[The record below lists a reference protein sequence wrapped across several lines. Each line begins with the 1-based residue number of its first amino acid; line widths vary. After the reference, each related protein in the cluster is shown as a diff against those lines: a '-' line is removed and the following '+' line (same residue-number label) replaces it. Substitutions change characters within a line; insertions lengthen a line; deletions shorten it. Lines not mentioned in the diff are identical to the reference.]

1 MAMRFPLQ
9 PGAIR
14 ATQRAPHRG
23 FQCAGCVLRAPPA
36 AFRLSASRARLQ
48 GCRGVPQPRAAAAD
62 PEVEHATV
70 ASSSSRDEKPVDPA
84 VASVLDEVA
93 AKVGEAIPPSL
104 LPQLECFASVGVLAP
119 ELVKFTKRQLGSR
132 DERIQVLKM
141 NVEVLEARLRW
152 CV

>member
-1 MAMRFPLQ
+1 M
-9 PGAIR
+9 
-14 ATQRAPHRG
+14 
-23 FQCAGCVLRAPPA
+23 
-36 AFRLSASRARLQ
+36 
-48 GCRGVPQPRAAAAD
+48 
-62 PEVEHATV
+62 

-93 AKVGEAIPPSL
+93 ANVGEAIPPSL